1 MESVYQTVPKCMF
14 KHAILAGRGML
25 TMSRETIN
33 ILICHVSI
41 LITYHPNNKT
51 VASFSGV
58 QHSLSQHSV
67 NSQHRNMCAR
77 HCHSH
82 DTACSGQ
89 HCTRV
94 PFYVL
99 VCSFW
104 PWKRKSEWR
113 STVHWGGAVSVIS
126 SESNKLKAVLWKTF
140 SSATLRVRVKSADWL
155 KVKLSTLCK
164 INLTATKISHKP
176 R

>member
-1 MESVYQTVPKCMF
+1 MESVYQAVPKCMF

-25 TMSRETIN
+25 TMSRD
-33 ILICHVSI
+33 ILICHVST
-41 LITYHPNNKT
+41 LITYHPLNNKT
-51 VASFSGV
+51 VASFNGV

-82 DTACSGQ
+82 NTACSGQ

-113 STVHWGGAVSVIS
+113 STVHCVQSFPPSLG
-126 SESNKLKAVLWKTF
+126 SNKLKAVLWITF

-164 INLTATKISHKP
+164 INLTATKISHKVATVC
-176 R
+176 